1 MLRQAPKAEACGIRI
16 SNVSLPMMNF
26 SEKTEA
32 ASGERQGNRPP
43 VAGHRKGHGL
53 GDLVEQPAIARD
65 DAENTRRVFLHL
77 LHEDADQPAQP
88 LNAIRRRLGWI
99 GLPPETTERPATD
112 RPGRQLDRHVAA
124 VQPHRPRAEQ
134 FVAILRVERGAE
146 LTGEFTARIQ
156 RRICRAAALEEM
168 EGQAVLPAI
177 ADDGFEALV
186 LVVDDRVVG
195 CLEREAVEADHHEDR
210 GIPVQHHVVA
220 NEVLPRH
227 VFGQEALAS
236 QMLIGISAARLTL
249 L

>member
-26 SEKTEA
+26 SEKTDA

-65 DAENTRRVFLHL
+65 DAENARRVFLHL
-77 LHEDADQPAQP
+77 LHEDANQPAQP
-88 LNAIRRRLGWI
+88 LNAISRRLGWI
-99 GLPPETTERPATD
+99 GPPEAAERPATD

-146 LTGEFTARIQ
+146 LTGKFTARIQ
-156 RRICRAAALEEM
+156 RRICRAAALQEM
-168 EGQAVLPAI
+168 EGQAVLPKF
-177 ADDGFEALV
+177 ADDGFQAFV

-195 CLEREAVEADHHEDR
+195 RLEREAVEADHHKDR
-210 GIPVQHHVVA
+210 GIPVQHHVVG
-220 NEVLPRH
+220 NKVLPRH

-236 QMLIGISAARLTL
+236 QMLIGISAARLTVL
-249 L
+249 